1 MNGTGLAMVG
11 HLFNPG
17 IELGS
22 GLGRFGNKK
31 VLLGRHSNN
40 LDNSPATTGKGAKVN
55 LPYKTND
62 RSVGGTAIFFCSI
75 LFSNKLI
82 GGTLILDYPKTR
94 SCFYLCKNYPIMS
107 FRFFVLIT
115 VTLVSLSACVSSKK
129 FKTSQQDYA
138 KLQDRYKTLETENNA
153 CGEEKGILLRQ
164 KETLERE
171 KALLTARIKELQ
183 EQIAYLKDNNNQALK
198 QLESLSVIST
208 QQAES
213 IKKSMDNLGIKDAY
227 IQNIQRQLSYKDSL
241 NMALVINL
249 KGAIG
254 NLEDG
259 DINIKVDKGVVYVD
273 ISDKLLFKTGS
284 YDVTDRANEVL
295 GKVAMVLKNQPDLEF
310 MVEGHTDGV
319 AFKGSGVIA
328 DNWDLSAMRATTVVR
343 LLQTKY
349 GLDPARM
356 VAAGRGEYRP
366 IADNSTKEGRSA
378 NRRTRIVVLPQL
390 DQFFKLLEKQ

>member
-1 MNGTGLAMVG
+1 MQLRSLVLVSLAV
-11 HLFNPG
+11 F
-17 IELGS
+17 
-22 GLGRFGNKK
+22 
-31 VLLGRHSNN
+31 
-40 LDNSPATTGKGAKVN
+40 
-55 LPYKTND
+55 
-62 RSVGGTAIFFCSI
+62 
-75 LFSNKLI
+75 
-82 GGTLILDYPKTR
+82 
-94 SCFYLCKNYPIMS
+94 
-107 FRFFVLIT
+107 
-115 VTLVSLSACVSSKK
+115 SLSACVSTKK
-129 FKTSQQDYA
+129 FKSSQQEYA
-138 KLQDRYKTLETENNA
+138 KLQDRYKTLESENNI
-153 CGEEKGILLRQ
+153 CGEEKGILVRQ

-227 IQNIQRQLSYKDSL
+227 IQNIQRQMSYKDSL

-284 YDVTDRANEVL
+284 YEITDRANEVL

-319 AFKGSGVIA
+319 PFNGSGIIS

-343 LLQTKY
+343 LLQKKH

-366 IADNSTKEGRSA
+366 VADNATKEGRAA